1 MNAPSIACCLA
12 TLVLASMPARLH
24 AQAES
29 TTAASRPSGPARDP
43 ARAARKAQ
51 LMAEFR
57 ALLEQTQNR
66 QEARNLSTANS
77 AEASRVETAPSRTA
91 ATAATTGSSGQ
102 QAPAVRW
109 PKDPSLDYSGFSCEY
124 FTRQPQ
130 AQSAAPFH
138 AEGSWVAYGERMYQC
153 VNQRWRLAGPV
164 AAYADGALRQAG
176 QVEK

>member
-24 AQAES
+24 AQAEP

-66 QEARNLSTANS
+66 QDARNLSTENS
-77 AEASRVETAPSRTA
+77 AEASSVETGPARP
-91 ATAATTGSSGQ
+91 ATAANTGPSDQ

-130 AQSAAPFH
+130 AQSATPFH

-164 AAYADGALRQAG
+164 AAYADGAQRQAA